1 MCEVG
6 IKSDDLV
13 QSAIAEAP
21 YYDNMTLRDEGVG
34 RELDQIPRQSTL
46 STMIMVGGGEAN
58 AKMVRMFSKF
68 ERTKDKELGGLVD
81 RTSGHAI

>member
-13 QSAIAEAP
+13 QSAIAEAS

-34 RELDQIPRQSTL
+34 RKLD
-46 STMIMVGGGEAN
+46 
-58 AKMVRMFSKF
+58 
-68 ERTKDKELGGLVD
+68 
-81 RTSGHAI
+81 